1 MFCLSV
7 NITSIN
13 SPLLIGVCL
22 MLDVSFIP
30 YHNYYFIVF
39 YVTAYY
45 GSLCFYSALYHARL
59 LRVFNKI
66 FIIHYSLFSIQ
77 YTVNISLY

>member
-13 SPLLIGVCL
+13 SPLLIDVCL
-22 MLDVSFIP
+22 MTDVSFIP
-30 YHNYYFIVF
+30 CHNYYIIV
-39 YVTAYY
+39 YHVTAYC
-45 GSLCFYSALYHARL
+45 GSFCFYSALYHARS

-66 FIIHYSLFSIQ
+66 FSI
-77 YTVNISLY
+77 